1 MKNPQFVVDGYGRS
15 DLDQGF
21 IGNFTKSKKNL
32 FSVNNHLYGFMYIYY
47 YIYFNIFVHLKV
59 IAGS

>member
-21 IGNFTKSKKNL
+21 IGNFTESKLILLKLNL
-32 FSVNNHLYGFMYIYY
+32 E
-47 YIYFNIFVHLKV
+47 
-59 IAGS
+59 